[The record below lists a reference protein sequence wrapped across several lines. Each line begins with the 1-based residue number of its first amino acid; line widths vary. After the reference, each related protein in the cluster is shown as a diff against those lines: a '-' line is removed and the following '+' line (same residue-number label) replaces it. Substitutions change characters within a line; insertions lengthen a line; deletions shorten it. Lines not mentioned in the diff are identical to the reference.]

1 MTIPTTKSPPAIQQ
15 RQQRQDSPTM
25 DVSTTPLKK
34 SPKPQ
39 PASPPPVTDGQT
51 SEKKCY
57 RLEEYPE
64 DIGRLIK
71 QLSFQEAVVKAKEEA
86 IKKWTKTLADAT
98 KANEGGPNEGRDA
111 AKWQK
116 ALDDATKLNETRR
129 KEEFQKWQKV
139 KADAISKRDAKHLR
153 DLATWQKAQEIASTT
168 KQVARAEKML
178 KELEVNQSTPSKE
191 MKKAEKM
198 LSQLAKEEDMDAN
211 PSSEMKHARKMLLR
225 AQQGKIPSNDMR
237 RAERTLKQLKGEME
251 VFQGQ
256 VVETKKLIR
265 DAAASA
271 DLKSI
276 FVEEGAA
283 AAEVVVKEK
292 VVRQRVKKGA
302 KKGAKKE
309 GAAEVVVKE
318 KVVRQKV
325 KKGAKKGVKK
335 GVKKETKEQVKEEVK
350 VEAKEEEKDQGPR
363 PLFSTEGP
371 RPLFSTD
378 DAAEFVIEESPT
390 NVFEGNCGSN
400 FKSHCTPFYG
410 AWSDLVKNATV
421 CNPTACFE

>member
-1 MTIPTTKSPPAIQQ
+1 
-15 RQQRQDSPTM
+15 M
-25 DVSTTPLKK
+25 DVSTTTLKK
-34 SPKPQ
+34 SSSKPQ
-39 PASPPPVTDGQT
+39 PASPPPVDGGQT
-51 SEKKCY
+51 EKKCY

-71 QLSFQEAVVKAKEEA
+71 QLSFQEAVVKAKQEA

-98 KANEGGPNEGRDA
+98 KANEGGHEGRDA

-116 ALDDATKLNETRR
+116 ALDDATKMNETRR
-129 KEEFQKWQKV
+129 KEEIQKWQKV
-139 KADAISKRDAKHLR
+139 KADAISKRDAKHAK
-153 DLATWQKAQEIASTT
+153 DLATWQKTQEIASTT

-198 LSQLAKEEDMDAN
+198 LNQLAKEEDMDAH

-251 VFQGQ
+251 VFEGQ

-271 DLKSI
+271 SADLKSI

-283 AAEVVVKEK
+283 
-292 VVRQRVKKGA
+292 
-302 KKGAKKE
+302 
-309 GAAEVVVKE
+309 AAEVVVKE

-335 GVKKETKEQVKEEVK
+335 GVKKETKEKVKGEVKEEVK
-350 VEAKEEEKDQGPR
+350 EEAKEEVKVKTNEEEKDRGPR
-363 PLFSTEGP
+363 VLYS
-371 RPLFSTD
+371 SD

-390 NVFEGNCGSN
+390 NIFEGNCGSN

>member
-1 MTIPTTKSPPAIQQ
+1 
-15 RQQRQDSPTM
+15 M
-25 DVSTTPLKK
+25 DASTTTLKK

-51 SEKKCY
+51 AEKKCY

-98 KANEGGPNEGRDA
+98 KANEGGHEGRDA
-111 AKWQK
+111 VKWQK
-116 ALDDATKLNETRR
+116 ALDDATKMNETRR
-129 KEEFQKWQKV
+129 KEEIQKWQKV
-139 KADAISKRDAKHLR
+139 KADAISKRDAKHAK

-198 LSQLAKEEDMDAN
+198 LSQLAKEEDTDAN

-283 AAEVVVKEK
+283 A
-292 VVRQRVKKGA
+292 
-302 KKGAKKE
+302 
-309 GAAEVVVKE
+309 EVVVKE

-325 KKGAKKGVKK
+325 KKGVKK
-335 GVKKETKEQVKEEVK
+335 DAKEKVKEQVKEEAKEEVK
-350 VEAKEEEKDQGPR
+350 VKAKEEEKDRGP
-363 PLFSTEGP
+363 SA
-371 RPLFSTD
+371 LFSTD

-390 NVFEGNCGSN
+390 NIFEGNCGSN